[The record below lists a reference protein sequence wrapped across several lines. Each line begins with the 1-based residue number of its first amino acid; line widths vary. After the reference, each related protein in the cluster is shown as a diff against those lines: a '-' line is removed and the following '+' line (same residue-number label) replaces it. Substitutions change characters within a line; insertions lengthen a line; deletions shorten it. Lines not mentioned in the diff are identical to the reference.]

1 MRQFL
6 LTFFLCL
13 FALPAPLFAEPAT
26 LRFTSAYTERHPG
39 YTDGFLPWI
48 EQLQASGIA
57 TIRYFNPNTLCPEA
71 GMFEAVKQGVVD
83 IAANAH
89 GRSPGRFPLAG
100 VLDLPL
106 LVPDAVT
113 GSRLMQSLYEESPA
127 LQKESQGIQMLWHY
141 TSAPQLLHTSKKPI
155 HSLADLKG
163 LKIIAWAPLSVKVLE
178 ALGAQP
184 IQAVPHESSLALQRG
199 MADGVLCPLSA
210 VRSFKIDEA
219 IRYSVDMPLM
229 VDAFWVGMSPQAF
242 KRLGPDKQ
250 AALMES
256 VATMPEAMGRA
267 LDTSHG
273 TEKAALLQSGHTF
286 TTPVDEENWKAALMP
301 LHESWIQ
308 RMEAEGHPAARE
320 LWAKIVEG
328 E

>member
-1 MRQFL
+1 MRRISLCFL
-6 LTFFLCL
+6 VSL
-13 FALPAPLFAEPAT
+13 FILPALAFAEPMN

-39 YTDGFLPWI
+39 YVDGFLPWI
-48 EQLQASGIA
+48 QALEEAGIA
-57 TIRYFNPNTLCPEA
+57 KIRYFNPNTLCPEA
-71 GMFEAVKQGVVD
+71 GMYEAVKQGVTD

-106 LVPDAVT
+106 IVPNAVT

-127 LQKESQGIQMLWHY
+127 LQKESEGIHMLWHY
-141 TSAPQLLHTSKKPI
+141 TSAPQLLHTTKKQI
-155 HSLADLKG
+155 KSLADLKG

-178 ALGAQP
+178 ALGAHP
-184 IQAVPHESSLALQRG
+184 IQAVPHETSLALQRG

-229 VDAFWVGMSPQAF
+229 VDAFWVGMSPAAF
-242 KRLGPDKQ
+242 KRLGPDLQ
-250 AALMES
+250 TALMES
-256 VATMPEAMGRA
+256 VSAMPEAMGQA
-267 LDTSHG
+267 LDNSHQ
-273 TEKAALLQSGHTF
+273 TEKAALSQNGHIF
-286 TTPVDEENWKAALMP
+286 TTPADEDAWRSALMP
-301 LHESWIQ
+301 LHEEWIQ
-308 RMEAEGHPAARE
+308 SMENQGHLAARE
-320 LWAKIVEG
+320 LWAKIVSG